1 MAVTEESNLAKK
13 VQEKEAE
20 ASTPNETKFSDEEL
34 TSLRDLQDGYNEK
47 QAQFGQLKVQKL
59 LVSQQ
64 LDSLESTEVQFEK
77 EYADLQQKEQDLVRK
92 LNEKYGPG
100 NLDPQTGVFTP
111 APVNVEVTEADTSD
125 TT

>member
-13 VQEKEAE
+13 VSEK
-20 ASTPNETKFSDEEL
+20 ASETKFSDEEL
-34 TSLRDLQDGYNEK
+34 TSLRSLQEGYTEK

-59 LVSQQ
+59 LVQQQ
-64 LDSLESTEVQFEK
+64 LDALESTEVQMESD
-77 EYADLQQKEQDLVRK
+77 YSALQSREQEIVK
-92 LNEKYGPG
+92 QLNEKYGPG

-111 APVNVEVTEADTSD
+111 APAPVEASE